1 MAAID
6 DFNVS
11 GISLKFWSATSLPG
25 DDEKVKTQ
33 ETCTFILSEYSEETL
48 EAIKKLLIAITKV
61 EDIFPDLKKQLDE
74 LETIEIKQ
82 ELNLKKEL
90 EELEQKAVKIK
101 KEAFIVKDE
110 PDFIDDYDDDIEIE
124 HTPIHRK
131 RKKSSKTKPKTPK
144 KTCQNCGEVFVWR
157 KKYLV
162 HLNECDPEQLEKES
176 KKFKNSNN
184 NTGGSSGPHNC
195 DKCPQIFQKLSAYET
210 HQQAHQLSAL
220 LKESKA
226 KSMED
231 KILVENIKGELPDHV
246 TSPVGADTGAGV
258 GTGSHHQMYQLQ
270 NRCET
275 CDLAYSNYTF
285 YKQHM
290 DQFHKKSLSCSD
302 CNLRFTYEN
311 TLLKHQLDYHTLYP
325 KQCNECTQVFLTAK
339 TLYEHIDVHTKHL
352 NAKTSPCEICG
363 KLLKD
368 KYTLKAHVEAVH
380 EKRAGGDFA
389 CEQCGKML
397 KSKSSLSYH
406 RKSAH
411 TLDYPHRC
419 DVCGK
424 GFIKYNRMVN
434 CLNNHQGIYKYR
446 CPECDYKTN
455 KLIQFKE
462 HVNMHTGEKS
472 FYCPV
477 CRHKSNGTKN
487 LGCHIKQVHKMTL
500 CQAEVAYRTNRFGEQ
515 MTDDQI
521 EDMKVRMSSLSNY
534 NEKIVQDLT
543 VRRSI
548 VEIKQGEAEELA

>member
-1 MAAID
+1 VPD
-6 DFNVS
+6 QVS
-11 GISLKFWSATSLPG
+11 
-25 DDEKVKTQ
+25 
-33 ETCTFILSEYSEETL
+33 
-48 EAIKKLLIAITKV
+48 
-61 EDIFPDLKKQLDE
+61 
-74 LETIEIKQ
+74 
-82 ELNLKKEL
+82 
-90 EELEQKAVKIK
+90 
-101 KEAFIVKDE
+101 
-110 PDFIDDYDDDIEIE
+110 
-124 HTPIHRK
+124 
-131 RKKSSKTKPKTPK
+131 
-144 KTCQNCGEVFVWR
+144 
-157 KKYLV
+157 
-162 HLNECDPEQLEKES
+162 
-176 KKFKNSNN
+176 
-184 NTGGSSGPHNC
+184 
-195 DKCPQIFQKLSAYET
+195 
-210 HQQAHQLSAL
+210 
-220 LKESKA
+220 
-226 KSMED
+226 
-231 KILVENIKGELPDHV
+231 
-246 TSPVGADTGAGV
+246 SPPGAG
-258 GTGSHHQMYQLQ
+258 TGVSNHHEMYQLQ
-270 NRCET
+270 NRCDA
-275 CDLAYSNYTF
+275 CDLAYPNYQL

-290 DQFHKKSLSCSD
+290 DQFHKKSLSCSE

-311 TLLKHQLDYHTLYP
+311 TLLKHKLDYHTLYP
-325 KQCNECTQVFLTAK
+325 KQCNQCTQVFLTAK

-352 NAKTSPCEICG
+352 NPKTSPCEICG

-424 GFIKYNRMVN
+424 GFIKYNRMIN

-500 CQAEVAYRTNRFGEQ
+500 CQAEVTYRTNRFGEQ

-521 EDMKVRMSSLSNY
+521 EDMKVRMASLTNY
-534 NEKIVQDLT
+534 DEKIVQDLS
-543 VRRSI
+543 VRRSVI
-548 VEIKQGEAEELA
+548 EIKQGDAE